1 MPRKIKKNMKETWEI
16 VADKLKEMAPIVYK
30 DLNEGA
36 TQEQIDEL
44 ERLTGVKLPIDF
56 VEFYKI
62 HNGQT
67 PIKFAP
73 DISLFDHTKLMSIEE
88 IIEVWTRWKEQV
100 DAGEFI
106 DNKNM
111 PWKTNPDTGIK
122 NDWWNPL
129 WIPFFDDA
137 DCNHYCIDLDPAP
150 NGNYGQVIKTWHDD
164 KERRM
169 IAKSFKDWF
178 IQFKEDLLNGKLVK
192 VEYSSEGSL
201 TYYGIDYKD

>member
-1 MPRKIKKNMKETWEI
+1 MKETWEI

-44 ERLTGVKLPIDF
+44 ERLTG
-56 VEFYKI
+56 
-62 HNGQT
+62 
-67 PIKFAP
+67 IK
-73 DISLFDHTKLMSIEE
+73 
-88 IIEVWTRWKEQV
+88 
-100 DAGEFI
+100 
-106 DNKNM
+106 DNKNI
-111 PWKTNPDTGIK
+111 PWKTNPDIGIK

-137 DCNHYCIDLDPAP
+137 DCNHYCIDLDPAKD
-150 NGNYGQVIKTWHDD
+150 GNYGQIIKTWHDD

-169 IAKSFKDWF
+169 VARSFKDWF

-192 VEYSSEGSL
+192 VEFSSEESL
-201 TYYGIDYKD
+201 IYYGIDYKD